1 MTSKYN
7 FVTIFIFALFL
18 FSMAAWALEI
28 LIQKI
33 LETILVET
41 GKSKMNQVL
50 IEMRI
55 TQKRVVVKCPL
66 RSVTEAY
73 SEPSQ
78 TSEIER
84 FTKIVNG

>member
-1 MTSKYN
+1 
-7 FVTIFIFALFL
+7 
-18 FSMAAWALEI
+18 MAAWALEI

>member
-1 MTSKYN
+1 MTSKNN

-55 TQKRVVVKCPL
+55 TQESRGQVSFKECYRGVFRTL
-66 RSVTEAY
+66 SNIWDWAFYEN
-73 SEPSQ
+73 S
-78 TSEIER
+78 
-84 FTKIVNG
+84 